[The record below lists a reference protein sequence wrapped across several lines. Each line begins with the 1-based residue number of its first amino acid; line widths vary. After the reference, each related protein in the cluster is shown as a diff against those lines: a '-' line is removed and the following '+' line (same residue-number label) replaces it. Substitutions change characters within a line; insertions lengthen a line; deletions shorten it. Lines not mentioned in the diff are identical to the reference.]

1 MSLPTTSKH
10 DGIIPPDYVMITSF
24 SQLPNF
30 DPNLSPLR
38 WTPCAIETFIKH
50 TPETYFND
58 PYMGPLTQYFLN
70 NKVFLSTVL
79 CKRIPWC
86 HPLHLALE
94 VSNNVKRTHPTLY
107 INTYIHP
114 TSTINWTGHTIIH
127 MRNETPDKYS
137 INLNKL
143 HIKSPDSN
151 KK

>member
-1 MSLPTTSKH
+1 MSLPLIKH

-24 SQLPNF
+24 SQLPIF
-30 DPNLSPLR
+30 DPTLSPLH
-38 WTPCAIETFIKH
+38 WAPCAIATFIKI
-50 TPETYFND
+50 TPEIYFND
-58 PYMGPLTQYFLN
+58 PYMGVLTKYFLN

-79 CKRIPWC
+79 CNRIPWC

-114 TSTINWTGHTIIH
+114 TTTINWTGHTIIH
-127 MRNETPDKYS
+127 MKSEVLDRHA
-137 INLNKL
+137 IGLNNL
-143 HIKSPDSN
+143 HIKTTDIN